1 VRIIHEEPHS
11 SCVTAL
17 FADRSLSFILPKGAT
32 LEDLAG
38 RLASLHVGTPVAINV
53 RLDSWYPIGNELS
66 DLWTGEA
73 GANPSLA
80 GIRLPTSSSPDRR
93 GM

>member
-1 VRIIHEEPHS
+1 MRSIHEEPNP

-17 FADRSLSFILPKGAT
+17 FADRALFFVLPKDAT

-53 RLDSWYPIGNELS
+53 RLHS
-66 DLWTGEA
+66 
-73 GANPSLA
+73 
-80 GIRLPTSSSPDRR
+80 
-93 GM
+93 

>member
-1 VRIIHEEPHS
+1 VRNLHQQPYS

-17 FADRSLSFILPKGAT
+17 FADRALSFVLRKGAT

-53 RLDSWYPIGNELS
+53 RLDS
-66 DLWTGEA
+66 
-73 GANPSLA
+73 
-80 GIRLPTSSSPDRR
+80 
-93 GM
+93 